1 MNIGEAAHASGMSAK
16 MIRYYEAIGLIR
28 AAKRRSSGYR
38 QYELSDVYRLRL
50 IRMARNVGFSLAGV
64 RDILALWDDRKR
76 SSGEIKV
83 MALAKIAELQKRLR
97 DVDAMIDT
105 LHKLAKTGKHQHQ
118 KWSSMEDAGT
128 PSRTSDTSSRKR
140 KLK

>member
-1 MNIGEAAHASGMSAK
+1 
-16 MIRYYEAIGLIR
+16 MIRYYEAIGLIH

-64 RDILALWDDRKR
+64 RDLFALWDDRKR
-76 SSGEIKV
+76 SSGEIKM
-83 MALAKIAELQKRLR
+83 MALARIAELQKRLR

-105 LHKLAKTGKHQHQ
+105 LRDLAKTGKHHHQ
-118 KWSSMEDAGT
+118 KWSGMGDAAA
-128 PSRTSDTSSRKR
+128 PSRASDASRKR